1 MMNRYTPVII
11 TVFLCIITPA
21 HATFELVP
29 AGARPLG
36 MAGAYIAVAD
46 DAHSPFLNPAGMSQ
60 LRYTELTSYYTMLFG
75 LKELTQMVLSGVVS
89 TPAGHLGLFYRSF
102 GGPLYRES
110 AVGVAWSHTLGS
122 RLMAGSAVRMLT
134 LSVKGYGAA
143 RTASLD
149 AGLLVFLPYQTR
161 LGMTVHNINRL
172 KLASQRDDSPRR
184 TSIGVSR
191 SSHRLT
197 VAFQI
202 DHETR
207 YGTTTRIGQEFH
219 PIKPISIRAGLTTS
233 PTLVFVGL
241 GMQINRMVT
250 EYALSS
256 HPVLGSSH
264 HVSLSFRFE

>member
-1 MMNRYTPVII
+1 
-11 TVFLCIITPA
+11 
-21 HATFELVP
+21 
-29 AGARPLG
+29 
-36 MAGAYIAVAD
+36 MAG
-46 DAHSPFLNPAGMSQ
+46 
-60 LRYTELTSYYTMLFG
+60 R
-75 LKELTQMVLSGVVS
+75 
-89 TPAGHLGLFYRSF
+89 
-102 GGPLYRES
+102 
-110 AVGVAWSHTLGS
+110 
-122 RLMAGSAVRMLT
+122 AVRMLT
-134 LSVKGYGAA
+134 LSVKGYTAA

-184 TSIGVSR
+184 TSLGVSR

-207 YGTTTRIGQEFH
+207 YGITTRIGQEFH
-219 PIKPISIRAGLTTS
+219 PIEPLSIRAGLTTS